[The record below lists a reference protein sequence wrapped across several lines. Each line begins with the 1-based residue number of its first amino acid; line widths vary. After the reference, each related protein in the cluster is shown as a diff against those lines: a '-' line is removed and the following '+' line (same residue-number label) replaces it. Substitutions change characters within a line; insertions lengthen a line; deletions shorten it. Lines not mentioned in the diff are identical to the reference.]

1 MNLNITLVIFLIFT
15 IFIVYYSITRIFSL
29 NNKDKYDTNKIFK
42 TIVKSATQSTTT
54 STETFSNNYEPLSL
68 DDRIRELENKN
79 LFNDNDYFNLFVS
92 IFPIDEQQQ
101 KYKELSIVKDE
112 IMNLLYNNYLFIF
125 NENIPYI
132 VGEIFLVRF
141 LANLKNDDGSTVHTK
156 EIDNK
161 LYLMRRTSEYLDGNS
176 KIIDITGID
185 EWDGTMPTKSTIN
198 TTTNAINTTT
208 NAINTSSNKISINV
222 TKFLNHDNL
231 MDNNWVN
238 IKQSIKMNRKYLIKE
253 KENLKDILTKNL
265 DDYYKFIMDGIN
277 LKSSTQA
284 NATNS

>member
-42 TIVKSATQSTTT
+42 TIVKSANQSTTT

-79 LFNDNDYFNLFVS
+79 LFNDNDYFNLFIS

-101 KYKELSIVKDE
+101 KYTDLSKVKVVFLK
-112 IMNLLYNNYLFIF
+112 LLYENIEWVF

-132 VGEIFLVRF
+132 VTEIYLLRM
-141 LANLKNDDGSTVHTK
+141 LATANMENVKMVTK

-161 LYLMRRTSEYLDGNS
+161 LYLMRRTLKYNDNNS

-185 EWDGTMPTKSTIN
+185 EWDGTMPTTSSSN

-222 TKFLNHDNL
+222 TKFLNDNNL

-238 IKQSIKMNRKYLIKE
+238 IKQSIKMNRKYLIKQDP
-253 KENLKDILTKNL
+253 KAAILTLSLNEYYNYIIKNL
-265 DDYYKFIMDGIN
+265 QD
-277 LKSSTQA
+277 QQ
-284 NATNS
+284 NAPNS